1 MTALRSLSHTS
12 SQVQSLFL
20 RLILWTHLAED
31 CPYRP
36 PDPRSARYNCAQAGM
51 PNNWPASLSVST
63 HFAYW
68 LLESYDPTLTETPE
82 SLDVGSPGHRRTRAD
97 AHLAPSRTRERAHLS
112 PAEGARPHLGTPP
125 ARAAAAALEQALR
138 RCSPARPAE
147 RSRGVPANLLRVPEK
162 TELLG
167 MCILGFAGPRLSS
180 DRSRPVPSEHWPSS
194 PRRSSLL
201 SLRLRN

>member
-1 MTALRSLSHTS
+1 
-12 SQVQSLFL
+12 
-20 RLILWTHLAED
+20 
-31 CPYRP
+31 
-36 PDPRSARYNCAQAGM
+36 M
-51 PNNWPASLSVST
+51 PNNWQASLSVST
-63 HFAYW
+63 HLAYW

-97 AHLAPSRTRERAHLS
+97 AHLAPSQTRERDHLS
-112 PAEGARPHLGTPP
+112 PAEGTRPHLGTPP

-147 RSRGVPANLLRVPEK
+147 RSRGVPANLLRVPGK

-180 DRSRPVPSEHWPSS
+180 DRSRPVPLRALTELSPALFPSFPSVKELASRSPDPSEK
-194 PRRSSLL
+194 RKLL
-201 SLRLRN
+201 FFPLLVIVGNCMW